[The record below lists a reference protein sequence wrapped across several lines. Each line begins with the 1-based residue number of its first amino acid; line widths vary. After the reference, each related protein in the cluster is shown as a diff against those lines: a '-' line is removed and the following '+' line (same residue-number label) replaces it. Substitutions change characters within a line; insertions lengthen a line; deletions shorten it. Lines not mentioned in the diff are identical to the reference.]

1 MTRDGARSGPAGS
14 PAPTAVLVGDDPTSR
29 ALVRLVLEEDGWRV
43 AEAPLDATLALRM
56 LHQERDASGLI
67 LVLDTL
73 QSEGPANLGVLH
85 AARQDGLSLPAV
97 VLARQAGVALR
108 QRAAYLGVRDIVD
121 LPAMPRVLQER
132 LRFALGDDVERRTR
146 VRANKTDEVIRAGGL
161 TLGVVIREV
170 SDRTGW
176 TARVTRREAAILAR
190 LMQAPGHLIA
200 REDLLNAVWGE
211 QYNGAGN
218 VLEVYICRLRGKLAG
233 TTVPP
238 GAIRTVRQYGYVF
251 DARHTPRDPLPDMAW
266 APTKVLVID
275 GRYDAVGVVE
285 AVKPFLTTAGYQV
298 EQAFHEDHLDM
309 VRWQRPALILLDT
322 RTLADGGRGVHAHL
336 RTLPG
341 GGLIPIIAI
350 VERGQAHLWPRDLDV
365 DDYLLSPVDPDELL
379 WRTWR
384 AVHDHGRILAG
395 TALSG
400 ER

>member
-1 MTRDGARSGPAGS
+1 MTRDGVRRDPAGS
-14 PAPTAVLVGDDPTSR
+14 PAPTAVLVGDDQTGR
-29 ALVRLVLEEDGWRV
+29 ALVRLVLEEDGWRA
-43 AEAPLDATLALRM
+43 AEVPLDATLALRM
-56 LHQERDASGLI
+56 LHQERDAVSLI
-67 LVLDTL
+67 LILDTL
-73 QSEGPANLGVLH
+73 QSEEPANLGVLH

-97 VLARQAGVALR
+97 VLAHHASLALR
-108 QRAAYLGVRDIVD
+108 QRAADLGVRDVVD

-132 LRFALGDDVERRTR
+132 LRFALGDDVKRRAR
-146 VRANKTDEVIRAGGL
+146 VGPNKTDEMIRAGGL
-161 TLGVVIREV
+161 TLRVVIREV

-176 TARVTRREAAILAR
+176 TARVTRREATILAR
-190 LMQAPGHLIA
+190 LMQAPGHLIP

-238 GAIRTVRQYGYVF
+238 GTIRTIRQHGYVF
-251 DARHTPRDPLPDMAW
+251 DARHAPRDPLPEVART
-266 APTKVLVID
+266 PTKVLVIN
-275 GRYDAVGVVE
+275 GRYDGVGVVE

-298 EQAFHEDHLDM
+298 EQAFHEEQLNM

-322 RTLADGGRGVHAHL
+322 RTLTDGGRGIRALL

-341 GGLIPIIAI
+341 GALIPIIAI

-365 DDYLLSPVDPDELL
+365 DDYLLAPVDPDELL

-384 AVHDHGRILAG
+384 AVHGQGPGYGRDRA
-395 TALSG
+395 